1 MSQLTANSVWPVI
14 SALPEQEQQRLLQ
27 QLQKRLQ
34 TPPTA
39 TVAKKKTV
47 NDRVVE
53 QLGEKFKKGNAALL
67 AADIMANY

>member
-14 SALPEQEQQRLLQ
+14 STLPEQEQLRLLE
-27 QLQKRLQ
+27 QLKKQLK
-34 TPPTA
+34 PKA
-39 TVAKKKTV
+39 TGTVKKTKTV

-67 AADIMANY
+67 AADIMQNC